1 MNSISTA
8 GVPTGTGPSDSSAPI
23 ADVVPATT
31 IPPTTA
37 PDISAATNTAYKPE
51 AQPEAHSEAH
61 PGGWFPPHKGDG
73 LQVVRGYSNQPGWGE
88 PLNVSVSLA
97 FVDSS

>member
-8 GVPTGTGPSDSSAPI
+8 GVPTGTGPSDSSTPI

-37 PDISAATNTAYKPE
+37 LDISTATTTAYKPE

-88 PLNVSVSLA
+88 PLNVSDSLP